1 MKRFAVFVSGEGTNL
16 KAIYEAVNKG
26 EITSQLALVF
36 SNKPKAGG
44 LKFAQEVGLETLH
57 LNPKDYTNPQSF
69 DRDVV
74 IHLKQAKIDFIVTA
88 GYMVLFTPYFIK
100 EFPNKIINIHPSLLP
115 SFKGKEGIKDAFT
128 YGVKLT
134 GVTVHYVNEKM
145 DNGPIILQEAVKVD
159 NKETLES
166 LTEKIHKVE
175 HKIFKQAIALH
186 EKGCLKIHGARR
198 VEVIN
203 Q

>member
-1 MKRFAVFVSGEGTNL
+1 MKRFAVFISGEGTNL
-16 KAIYEAVNKG
+16 KVIVEAVKKG
-26 EITSQLALVF
+26 EIKSHLALVF
-36 SNKPKAGG
+36 SNKAKCGG
-44 LKFAQEVGLETLH
+44 MKWATAEGLTTLH

-74 IHLKQAKIDFIVTA
+74 IHLKKAKIDFIVTA

-115 SFKGKEGIKDAFT
+115 SFKGTEGIKDALT
-128 YGVKLT
+128 YGVKQT

-145 DNGPIILQEAVKVD
+145 DNGPIILQEVVKVE

-166 LTEKIHKVE
+166 LAEKIHKIE

-186 EKGCLKIHGARR
+186 EKDCLKVISARR
-198 VEVIN
+198 VEIIE
-203 Q
+203 

>member
-16 KAIYEAVNKG
+16 RAIYEAVNKG

-36 SNKPKAGG
+36 SNKPKSGG

-74 IHLKQAKIDFIVTA
+74 IHLKQARIDFIVTA

-115 SFKGKEGIKDAFT
+115 SFKGKDGIKDAFT

-145 DNGPIILQEAVKVD
+145 DNGPIILQEAVKFD

-175 HKIFKQAIALH
+175 HKIFKHAIALH
-186 EKGCLKIHGARR
+186 EKGCLKIHSARR
-198 VEVIN
+198 VEIIN